1 MRHDGWAM
9 TSLFL
14 IATAA
19 CGPGGKGS
27 DSSTTATVDQDRAG
41 INQTRSAYVAA
52 WNGADADQMAN
63 LYTPDAL
70 VLYPNQPAVV
80 GRSAI
85 LVYFKAFFAEFTQED
100 FELISEEIE
109 IVGPWAFDRG
119 TYRWRGV
126 PRPGGDPVSD
136 HGKYLVILQRQPDGS
151 WKVARDMDNS
161 DRPLAQTARGAA

>member
-1 MRHDGWAM
+1 MDKDLQSIQQARECVELA
-9 TSLFL
+9 S
-14 IATAA
+14 AA
-19 CGPGGKGS
+19 F
-27 DSSTTATVDQDRAG
+27 QR
-41 INQTRSAYVAA
+41 
-52 WNGADADQMAN
+52 
-63 LYTPDAL
+63 
-70 VLYPNQPAVV
+70 
-80 GRSAI
+80 
-85 LVYFKAFFAEFTQED
+85 FAEFTQED

>member
-1 MRHDGWAM
+1 MRHNGWALA
-9 TSLFL
+9 SLLL

-19 CGPGGKGS
+19 CKPGGRGS
-27 DSSTTATVDQDRAG
+27 ESSTTATVEQDRAG
-41 INQTRSAYVAA
+41 INKTRSAYVSA
-52 WNGADADQMAN
+52 WKGTDADQMAN
-63 LYTPDAL
+63 LYTHDAL

-100 FELISEEIE
+100 FELTSEEIE
-109 IVGPWAFDRG
+109 VAGQWAFDRG

-126 PRPGGDPVSD
+126 PRAGGDPVSD
-136 HGKYLVILQRQPDGS
+136 HGKYLVVLQRQPDGS